1 MNNSTFILNITFNY
15 RWARLS
21 ALFFC
26 SFFLLGCPYYSTS
39 TIDTN
44 PQNQVNS
51 QYLGKWQGNIIDEQG
66 EKKNVQLDISKID
79 DYYYEFLFHGQFFT
93 KKKKTKSCFIKRLF
107 NKSKRNE
114 PIEDTVCC
122 SAFVSYVAQKE
133 IMNINLKGVNYYAE
147 VLFENDMLT
156 LLPISENFSSKV
168 ILSDMELRE
177 ALEFHYKSR
186 LFPYYD
192 EPFCLRSMKRITE

>member
-1 MNNSTFILNITFNY
+1 MNNTIVIKNLTVKN
-15 RWARLS
+15 RWAFLF
-21 ALFFC
+21 ALFVC
-26 SFFLLGCPYYSTS
+26 SIFLMGCPYYSTY

-44 PQNQVNS
+44 PQNQVNN
-51 QYLGKWQGNIIDEQG
+51 QYLGKWQGALIDEQG
-66 EKKNVQLDISKID
+66 EKKNVKLDISKID

-107 NKSKRNE
+107 NKSKKNE
-114 PIEDTVCC
+114 PLEDTICC
-122 SAFVSYVAQKE
+122 SAFVSYVSNRE

-147 VLFENDMLT
+147 VLFENDLLT

-192 EPFCLRSMKRITE
+192 EPFCLRSMKKISE